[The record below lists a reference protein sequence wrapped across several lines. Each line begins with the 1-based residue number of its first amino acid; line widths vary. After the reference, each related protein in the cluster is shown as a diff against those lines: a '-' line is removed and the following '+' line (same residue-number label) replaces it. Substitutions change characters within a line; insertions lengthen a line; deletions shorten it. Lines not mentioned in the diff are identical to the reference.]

1 MQSDNVGQRDASPRH
16 QIFAK
21 LQISDPGSACPW
33 DYTDVCVFLIC
44 VVALGAFLQLAIPL
58 HILNPCVL
66 REPPALLQT
75 FVLVWVLLALYVTLK
90 IRRGGAIWRALG
102 WTLPSRRYLLGA
114 ILAGI
119 LWGRVVSLVAQSA
132 SPALSRQIP
141 LTLFALAV
149 TLGPVAEE
157 SFFRGCLLPLVARTS
172 SVPVA
177 VILTA
182 LVFAFFHQPPTL
194 LQCACFA
201 VSGILYGGLRV
212 ASGSTTSAALMH
224 CAYNLTLFACQ
235 RM

>member
-1 MQSDNVGQRDASPRH
+1 MQSDSACQRDRSPRH
-16 QIFAK
+16 QIFTK
-21 LQISDPGSACPW
+21 LRISDSGSACPW
-33 DYTDVCVFLIC
+33 DYTDICVFLIC

-58 HILNPCVL
+58 HILPPHAL
-66 REPPALLQT
+66 RQPAALLQAI
-75 FVLVWVLLALYVTLK
+75 VLVWVILALYVTLK

-102 WTLPSRRYLLGA
+102 WTLPSHRYLLGA
-114 ILAGI
+114 MFAGV

-132 SPALSRQIP
+132 SPALSRHISWP
-141 LTLFALAV
+141 LFALAV

-172 SVPVA
+172 GVPAA

-182 LVFAFFHQPPTL
+182 LVFALFHQPPTL

-201 VSGILYGGLRV
+201 VSGILYGGLRAV
-212 ASGSTTSAALMH
+212 SGSTTSAALMH
-224 CAYNLTLFACQ
+224 CAYNLSLFACQ

>member
-1 MQSDNVGQRDASPRH
+1 LQSDNACQRDRSLRH
-16 QIFAK
+16 QVITK
-21 LQISDPGSACPW
+21 LETSDPGSTCPW
-33 DYTDVCVFLIC
+33 DYTDICVFLIC

-58 HILNPCVL
+58 HILPPHAL
-66 REPPALLQT
+66 RQPAALLQAI
-75 FVLVWVLLALYVTLK
+75 VLVWVILALYVTLK
-90 IRRGGAIWRALG
+90 TRRGGAIWRALG

-119 LWGRVVSLVAQSA
+119 LWGRLVSLVAQSTRHNL
-132 SPALSRQIP
+132 PPHVP
-141 LTLFALAV
+141 LKLLALAV
-149 TLGPVAEE
+149 TLGPVTEE

-172 SVPVA
+172 GVPAA

-182 LVFAFFHQPPTL
+182 LVFAFFHQPLTL

-201 VSGILYGGLRV
+201 VSGILYGGVRV